1 MTKPSDHPQ
10 KGTLRRQTDLT
21 RPLFADDQRLGGK
34 TRSWWRPVALAPM
47 VSGCD
52 HLIPLSNTG
61 LGFAALDIL
70 ERRDKGNGRGHDYTI
85 TRMAPDQVMRSA
97 RDAGSDAAHLAE
109 QQWHHLTAPRSDFAG
124 LSMDQHRIMGIINTT
139 PDSFSD
145 GGDHFDANT
154 AIAGGMAMAD
164 AGADILDIGG
174 ESTRPGAKQVG
185 HAEETARILPVIAH
199 LSAAG
204 HTVSADTRHTQVMDK
219 ALDAGAMIIN
229 DVGGLR
235 DDGADA
241 LVARR
246 SCPVVI
252 MHMQGEPG
260 SMQKNPRYDFVAADV
275 YDWLEQRIAVTTAA
289 GVPRSHIAVDI
300 GFGFGKTPQHN
311 MTLMAWL
318 SLFHGLGVPLM
329 LGVSR
334 KSSISYFSKAENAK
348 DRLPG
353 SLALATLGYAQG
365 VQLFRVHD
373 VAETAQALALA
384 AAMRRTDQNEQ
395 DMGKN
400 ASA

>member
-1 MTKPSDHPQ
+1 MTKPFDHPNVMIP
-10 KGTLRRQTDLT
+10 RRQSRLT
-21 RPLFADDQRLGGK
+21 APLFADDQRLGGEA
-34 TRSWWRPVALAPM
+34 RCWWRPVGLAPM
-47 VSGCD
+47 ASGCD
-52 HLIPLSNTG
+52 HLYPLSNTG

-70 ERRDKGNGRGHDYTI
+70 ERRGHDFTI
-85 TRMAPDQVMRSA
+85 SRISPDQIMSSA
-97 RDAGSDAAHLAE
+97 REAGADAAYLAE
-109 QQWHHLTAPRSDFAG
+109 QQWHHLTAPRPDFAG
-124 LSMDQHRIMGIINTT
+124 LSMDHYRIMGIINTT

-154 AIAGGMAMAD
+154 AIACGMAMAD

-174 ESTRPGAKQVG
+174 ESTRPGAKQVSHG
-185 HAEETARILPVIAH
+185 EETMRILPVISH
-199 LSAAG
+199 LSSAG
-204 HTVSADTRHTQVMDK
+204 HTVSADTRHTQVMGE

-235 DDGADA
+235 DKGADA
-241 LVARR
+241 LAASRA
-246 SCPVVI
+246 CPVVI
-252 MHMQGEPG
+252 MHMQGQPG
-260 SMQKNPRYDFVAADV
+260 DMQDNPSYDFVAADV
-275 YDWLEQRIAVTTAA
+275 YDWLENRIATVTAA

-300 GFGFGKTPQHN
+300 GFGFGKTPHHN

-334 KSSISYFSKAENAK
+334 KSSISYFSNAGKAK

-365 VQLFRVHD
+365 VQMFRVHD

-384 AAMRRTDQNEQ
+384 EAMRRPDQ
-395 DMGKN
+395 D
-400 ASA
+400 